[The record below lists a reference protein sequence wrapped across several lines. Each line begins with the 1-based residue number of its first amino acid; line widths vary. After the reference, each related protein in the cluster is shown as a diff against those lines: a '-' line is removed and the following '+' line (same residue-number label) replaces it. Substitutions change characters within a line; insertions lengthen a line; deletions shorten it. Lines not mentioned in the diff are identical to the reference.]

1 MPQKLYKE
9 SKIELTPAIAKH
21 YDRIMN
27 SISFGKY
34 HRFIERAIHDM
45 QIREGD
51 DVLDMGCG
59 TGKNAALMA
68 SFIGTGGSITGVDL
82 SPVMENQFR
91 EKHGQDQRIR
101 FSRQRIDIPF
111 DLRKK
116 FDKVLIS
123 FVIHGFPH
131 EVRERILENAY
142 NHLIPG
148 GKLMI
153 LDFAEFS
160 MQEMPW
166 HHRLVFKTV
175 ECVYAFDY
183 IERDWKKILENSG
196 FSKPAE
202 QFYFR
207 NYARLLTAVREKA
220 TKEKDESGE
229 HRDIPRH
236 DNTKT
241 E

>member
-1 MPQKLYKE
+1 MPQKIYKE
-9 SKIELTPAIAKH
+9 SKIELTPTIAKH

-34 HRFIERAIHDM
+34 NQFIARAIRDM
-45 QIREGD
+45 SIREGD
-51 DVLDMGCG
+51 TVLDMGCG
-59 TGKNAALMA
+59 TGKNAALMTQY
-68 SFIGTGGSITGVDL
+68 IGANGSITGVDL
-82 SPVMENQFR
+82 SPVMESQFR
-91 EKHGQDQRIR
+91 ERHQQDDRIE
-101 FSRQRIDIPF
+101 FSKQRIDIPF
-111 DLRKK
+111 DLGKK

-142 NHLIPG
+142 NHLNPG

-183 IERDWKKILENSG
+183 IERDWKHILEKSG
-196 FSKPAE
+196 FSYPAE

-207 NYARLLTAVREKA
+207 KYARLLTATKA
-220 TKEKDESGE
+220 KPGQ
-229 HRDIPRH
+229 
-236 DNTKT
+236 
-241 E
+241 